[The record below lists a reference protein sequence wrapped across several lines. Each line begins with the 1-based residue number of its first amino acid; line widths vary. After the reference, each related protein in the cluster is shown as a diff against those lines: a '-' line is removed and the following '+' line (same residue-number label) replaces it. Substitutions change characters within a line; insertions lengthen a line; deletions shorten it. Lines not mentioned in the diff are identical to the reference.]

1 MAPATLGSRQET
13 MDTSLAGEDITISDS
28 AAQRISELVAGEG
41 DARLM
46 LRVSITG
53 GGCSGFQYGFSLD
66 GTRNDD
72 DRLFEQG
79 GIKVVVDQVSL
90 DYIRGAELDFVEE
103 MIGSYFSLKNPN
115 ASSTCGCGSSFAV

>member
-1 MAPATLGSRQET
+1 

>member
-1 MAPATLGSRQET
+1 
-13 MDTSLAGEDITISDS
+13 MDTSLASEDITISDS
-28 AAQRISELVAGEG
+28 AALRISELVAGEE

-46 LRVSITG
+46 LRVSISG
-53 GGCSGFQYGFSLD
+53 GGCSGFTYGFSLD

-72 DRLFEQG
+72 DLLFERN
-79 GIKVVVDQVSL
+79 GIKVIVDQVSL
-90 DYIRGAELDFVEE
+90 DYIKGAELDFVEE

>member
-1 MAPATLGSRQET
+1 
-13 MDTSLAGEDITISDS
+13 MDTRLVSEDITISDS

-46 LRVSITG
+46 LRVSISG

-66 GTRNDD
+66 GTQNDD
-72 DRLFEQG
+72 DLLFEQG

-90 DYIRGAELDFVEE
+90 DYIKGAELDFVEE

>member
-1 MAPATLGSRQET
+1 

-28 AAQRISELVAGEG
+28 AAQRISELEG
-41 DARLM
+41 DARM